1 MKERN
6 ARYETITSAALKAP
20 FTAEEPIA
28 LRRFGLAHRHNA
40 DAGGA
45 ARVHRQPVRGGAG
58 EIDDPASMSR
68 APGR

>member
-6 ARYETITSAALKAP
+6 ARYETITRAALKAP

-58 EIDDPASMSR
+58 EIDNPASR
-68 APGR
+68 